1 MFGKILRRYGK
12 RNKVERHLRDQEER
26 GFKEP
31 NNLDLQ
37 IRIGDLLAK
46 TGMKGRAITV
56 YRKTAISFARRKQ
69 FRQALALNTIILRL
83 DPSEENKHW
92 HRRINQEWLGVEE
105 NSKEETSS
113 KMLVSET
120 IPRISSFYSKERR

>member
-1 MFGKILRRYGK
+1 MFGRILWRHRK
-12 RNKVERHLRDQEER
+12 KNKVERHLRDLEER
-26 GFKEP
+26 GYKEP
-31 NNLDLQ
+31 NNLELQ

-46 TGMKGRAITV
+46 TGMTGRAVTV
-56 YRKTAISFARRKQ
+56 YRKTAVSFARRKQ
-69 FRQALALNTIILRL
+69 FRQALGLNSIILRL

-92 HRRINQEWLGVEE
+92 HRRVSQEWLGMEE

-120 IPRISSFYSKERR
+120 IPRISSFYSKEKR